1 MHWKPEPELIFLPL
15 RLSVCVCARVHRKP
29 KLELIFLPLRLIS
42 FLSILISNIELHV
55 AVNLLSC
62 IENSI
67 LSALWLEVIVAGYG
81 LDIFIAQGC

>member
-1 MHWKPEPELIFLPL
+1 MCAPVHW
-15 RLSVCVCARVHRKP
+15 KP

-55 AVNLLSC
+55 VVNLLSC

-67 LSALWLEVIVAGYG
+67 LSALWLEVVVAGYG

>member
-1 MHWKPEPELIFLPL
+1 MCAPVHW
-15 RLSVCVCARVHRKP
+15 KP
-29 KLELIFLPLRLIS
+29 KLELIFFLRLIS

-55 AVNLLSC
+55 VVNLLSC

-67 LSALWLEVIVAGYG
+67 LSALWLEVVVAGYG